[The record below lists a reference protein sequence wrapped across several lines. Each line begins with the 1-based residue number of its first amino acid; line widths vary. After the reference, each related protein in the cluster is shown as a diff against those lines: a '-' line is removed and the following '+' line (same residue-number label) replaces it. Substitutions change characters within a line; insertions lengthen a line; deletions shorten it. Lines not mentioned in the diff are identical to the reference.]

1 MSIYLAPLLLLS
13 FCTAIHAQDVAT
25 TSASIGGESST
36 SQVLVL
42 EHGYPTD
49 LSWASTAL
57 TPSRAPRMTI
67 DGQPASIAGWD
78 IPNRL
83 VWWTTPR
90 HSTPP
95 AARTSLC
102 TTPSTALTH
111 HRPGKSTPPESFS
124 SHDVLVNPEQEVC
137 ALRMGAAQDSP
148 REDHG
153 LWVDAHLLRQGPMH
167 IAATSHSDL
176 NTQAL
181 LNDAKNTLAFEHA
194 WVLDA
199 LLAEPTKSVGPTF
212 TSSQAAVNIS
222 YQFAVP
228 RSMSD
233 CVQEF
238 SGWTCTPRITSSEV
252 ALGAGWSFHGSWR
265 MLPSASAVT
274 DRMGHTNASCQQ
286 QRVEG
291 PNILVVMCMSPANVW
306 YGRDRN
312 HWDVRVSWSSFDT
325 QSTPFA
331 HWDFGNIPRRY
342 LSPLWQYATQR
353 AIHITP

>member
-148 REDHG
+148 LEHHG
-153 LWVDAHLLRQGPMH
+153 LWVDANILRDGPTH
-167 IAATSHSDL
+167 IAPTSHKDL

-181 LNDAKNTLAFEHA
+181 LNDTKNTLAFEQS
-194 WVLDA
+194 WVLDS
-199 LLAEPTKSVGPTF
+199 LLSEPTIPIGPTF
-212 TSSQAAVNIS
+212 TTSSTQHTS
-222 YQFAVP
+222 YQFVVP
-228 RSMSD
+228 QSMAP
-233 CVQEF
+233 CIEEF
-238 SGWTCTPRITSSEV
+238 SGWTCTPRVTSSEV
-252 ALGAGWSFHGSWR
+252 ALGAGWSFQGSWR
-265 MLPSASAVT
+265 MLPHAPTVT
-274 DRMGHTNASCQQ
+274 DRLGHTNASCQQ
-286 QRVEG
+286 R
-291 PNILVVMCMSPANVW
+291 ILQTTQTLVSMCMSPAQAW
-306 YGRDRN
+306 HQRDRN
-312 HWDVRVSWSSFDT
+312 HWDVRVSWSSLDT

-342 LSPLWQYATQR
+342 LHPLWQYATQQ
-353 AIHITP
+353 AVQVAP